1 MKYNISS
8 AWYLF
13 DGRGDTGV
21 TVSPTLGNFV
31 PKFIRRSLFV
41 TLPNNHQRYARQ
53 YPVISLTVILQ
64 KRKWTDGVIFL
75 NEYSSEMEMTE

>member
-1 MKYNISS
+1 MCKRYTYLCKIPSKKYNISS

-13 DGRGDTGV
+13 DGCGDTGV

-41 TLPNNHQRYARQ
+41 TLPNNHQRYA
-53 YPVISLTVILQ
+53 
-64 KRKWTDGVIFL
+64 K
-75 NEYSSEMEMTE
+75 